1 MNRNNRRRTT
11 ARASNLRVP
20 KRRDRRKELQ
30 QLDVK
35 MRSKKETK
43 IRRIHGMKTTMR
55 LAVMVVAFGALAY
68 SGRWVY
74 KKAFLENPDFR
85 LTELRVS
92 TNGTLTQKQVL
103 TVARLREGMN
113 LLTIDLAAVRER
125 LGGMPQ
131 VEKVEVLR
139 QLPEELS
146 ITIRERAPIAWLECP
161 QLGTRSWSS
170 TEGYML
176 DRGGYVLKC
185 TALLPQYRAM
195 PVVRAH
201 QVERIKS
208 GTRIGVEQ
216 VMLALDLIRKSND
229 LFYNDQLEIR
239 MVELTQPYSMV
250 ATYNNDAEITF
261 GPEDLDGQ
269 LTDLKLI
276 LANTVARNR
285 QLATANLM
293 ARRNIPVRYFDFP
306 TDHLNLPAEEGATPV
321 PADPEGGSS
330 SGSTDEARRRLE
342 SLRAILGRG

>member
-35 MRSKKETK
+35 MRSKKETL
-43 IRRIHGMKTTMR
+43 IRRVHGLKTTVR
-55 LAVMVVAFGALAY
+55 VAVMVVVVGALAY

-74 KKAFLENPDFR
+74 KKAFLENPDFE
-85 LTELRVS
+85 LTELQVS
-92 TNGTLTQKQVL
+92 TNGVLTHKQVL
-103 TVARLREGMN
+103 TMARLREGMN
-113 LLTIDLAAVRER
+113 LLTIDLEAVRER
-125 LGGMPQ
+125 LGNIPQ

-139 QLPEELS
+139 QLPDELS
-146 ITIRERAPIAWLECP
+146 ITIRERIPIAWLECP

-185 TALLPQYRAM
+185 TALLPQYRAL
-195 PVVRAH
+195 PVIRAH

-208 GTRIGVEQ
+208 GSRIGVEQ
-216 VMLALDLIRKSND
+216 VMLSLDLIRKSND
-229 LFYNDQLEIR
+229 LFFNDQLEIR
-239 MVELTQPYSMV
+239 MVELTQPYSIV

-261 GPEDLDGQ
+261 GPQDMDGQ

-276 LANTVARNR
+276 LANTVAHNR

-306 TDHLNLPAEEGATPV
+306 SDHLNIPGQGGASGPAAPAGA
-321 PADPEGGSS
+321 DS
-330 SGSTDEARRRLE
+330 SGASSDKARERLE
-342 SLRAILGRG
+342 DLRAILGRG

>member
-11 ARASNLRVP
+11 ARAANLKVP

-35 MRSKKETK
+35 MRSKKETQ
-43 IRRIHGMKTTMR
+43 IRRIHGLKTLVR
-55 LAVMVVAFGALAY
+55 VAVMVIVVGAMAY

-74 KKAFLENPDFR
+74 KKAFLENPDFE
-85 LTELRVS
+85 LTDLRVS

-103 TVARLREGMN
+103 TVARVREGMN
-113 LLTIDLAAVRER
+113 LLTIDLEAIRDR
-125 LGGMPQ
+125 LRDVPQ

-139 QLPEELS
+139 QLPDELS
-146 ITIRERAPIAWLECP
+146 ITIRERTPIAWLECP

-176 DRGGYVLKC
+176 DRSGYVLKC
-185 TALLPQYRAM
+185 NALLPQYRVM

-216 VMLALDLIRKSND
+216 VMLVLDLIRKSDD

-250 ATYNNDAEITF
+250 ATYNNDAEIIF
-261 GPEDLDGQ
+261 GPDDLDGQ

-276 LANTVARNR
+276 LANSAARNR

-293 ARRNIPVRYFDFP
+293 VRRNIPVRYFDFP
-306 TDHLNLPAEEGATPV
+306 SDHPNFPGSEVAPGPAAPV
-321 PADPEGGSS
+321 GE
-330 SGSTDEARRRLE
+330 GSTGASDEARKRLE
-342 SLRAILGRG
+342 ALRAILGRG